1 MLHYWDCCVQWM
13 GLCSFWLRKHETK
26 LKTTNTKCIW
36 LNVVDMVGWFA
47 CDGMIICLFI
57 FYGIREWN
65 NVKRYDDVNVPTLE
79 WVVFFSILT
88 TLRCCDDPAER
99 FYGYTLLYN
108 CTCVN
113 SIHIC
118 NDRQECSNIVPSQ
131 TKRAYSMGMCVKH
144 ELDELD
150 ALNSI
155 PLRNPFFIFIQ
166 NAS

>member
-1 MLHYWDCCVQWM
+1 MVFESEIMLNDTMMLTY
-13 GLCSFWLRKHETK
+13 LL
-26 LKTTNTKCIW
+26 
-36 LNVVDMVGWFA
+36 
-47 CDGMIICLFI
+47 
-57 FYGIREWN
+57 WN
-65 NVKRYDDVNVPTLE
+65 E
-79 WVVFFSILT
+79 SSFFSILT

-155 PLRNPFFIFIQ
+155 PLRNPFFYFHPKCFVG
-166 NAS
+166 NFVKNP